1 MKKAKVKQVTFL
13 SKLRDPNRF
22 KKLPDD
28 WVRDTMV
35 GVEWG
40 PSSDKYL
47 TFSQAQEYCAKLGGR
62 LPEVNE
68 LQSLVDYTKRDP
80 AINKD
85 LFPDTKSSWYWTGTE
100 LAGSASSAWCV
111 YFFYGHV
118 LYDSVKG
125 DGGYVR
131 PVRASQFNSLTV

>member
-1 MKKAKVKQVTFL
+1 MEKSEVKVEVIVSPFMKL
-13 SKLRDPNRF
+13 LRDPNRF
-22 KKLPDD
+22 KKLPDG
-28 WVRDTMV
+28 WVRDTLV

-80 AINKD
+80 AIDKT
-85 LFPDTKSSWYWTGTE
+85 LFPYTKSSWYWTGTE
-100 LAGSASSAWCV
+100 LAGSSSSAWCV
-111 YFFYGHV
+111 NYGGFV
-118 LYDSVKG
+118 VNGNKDI
-125 DGGYVR
+125 GGYVR
-131 PVRASQFNSLTV
+131 PVRASQ